1 MQFKGSNLYLFLVQ
15 IQARL
20 NRGERAG
27 EQSVAIF
34 SFPTDRFKFI
44 YFSEGGSE
52 YETVHH
58 QVASV
63 VPKPLD
69 SLIRFATDMEI
80 DKFVNQLTV
89 SEGNPTNEEN

>member
-1 MQFKGSNLYLFLVQ
+1 MGRGRGSNRWQFSHFLQ
-15 IQARL
+15 T
-20 NRGERAG
+20 G
-27 EQSVAIF
+27 
-34 SFPTDRFKFI
+34 FI

-80 DKFVNQLTV
+80 DKFVTSWTNQLTV